1 MKKSLLIAVATFMVA
16 LGANAQFARLAQN
29 AKAFDQANLK
39 LEKAMTKDFHAYE
52 GKTLNSRRAAD
63 ATIDGEY
70 ILNAD
75 NFAGDFTESS
85 SFTVTSQT
93 GTISLDMYDK
103 DETGN
108 YPTFEYNVVLNDFS
122 YAGAV
127 VYGNYNAE
135 QGFIEIP
142 VQTIYTHATYKEI
155 VISGGYR
162 SGESNVGYGRS
173 IILLVNE
180 DGSMDI
186 YEDTEEEGD
195 IPTSG
200 WVSFLPNYEDGGLWN
215 YGFDITIV
223 KSNAT
228 MTYQTTSAA
237 MGGTG
242 SGWSRV
248 QKRVNVENYDT
259 EWIVNNFLGLTP
271 VSVTLEADNKCHIA
285 LGQKMYDYDR
295 DEPYGMYR
303 LVGMSIDG
311 QYIVRNYEKTQFNG
325 FWESG
330 YAEFFKTEYK
340 EAWTDEDGTAHNA
353 GYYFVDTEEDYIRYI
368 GVATA
373 NDADGAAYVIGYA
386 CNISIET
393 DEHANPT
400 GISETK
406 ANSQKTTGKAFN
418 LMGQEVYGNAKGLI
432 IRDGKKFMNK

>member
-1 MKKSLLIAVATFMVA
+1 MKKSLLIAVAAVMVA
-16 LGANAQFARLAQN
+16 LGANAQVVRLAQN

-39 LEKAMTKDFHAYE
+39 LEKAMTKDFHSFE
-52 GKTLNSRRAAD
+52 SKTLTAHRGAD

-70 ILNAD
+70 ILNAE
-75 NFAGDFTESS
+75 NFEGDFTESS

-93 GTISLDMYDK
+93 GTITLDMYDK

-127 VYGNYNAE
+127 VYGLYNAE
-135 QGFIEIP
+135 AGFIYIP
-142 VQTIYTHATYKEI
+142 VQTIATNATYKEI

-162 SGESNVGYGRS
+162 KGETNVGYGKS
-173 IILLVNE
+173 IILIVNE
-180 DGSMDI
+180 DGTMDI
-186 YEDTEEEGD
+186 DEDVAEEGD
-195 IPTSG
+195 EATTG

-215 YGFDITIV
+215 YGFDIAIV
-223 KSNAT
+223 KPNAT
-228 MTYQTTSAA
+228 MNYTTQSAA

-242 SGWSRV
+242 SGWAKV
-248 QKRVNVENYDT
+248 NKRVHVEDYET
-259 EWIVNNFLGLTP
+259 EWLVSNFLGLCP
-271 VSVTLEADNKCHIA
+271 VSVTLEAENKCHIA

-295 DEPYGMYR
+295 EEPYGMYR

-311 QYIVRNYEKTQFNG
+311 QYIVRNYDKTQFNG
-325 FWESG
+325 FWEPG

-340 EAWTDEDGTAHNA
+340 EAWEDEDGKHDA
-353 GYYFVDTEEDYIRYI
+353 GYYFVDTEEDYIRYV

-373 NDADGAAYVIGYA
+373 NDGDGAAYVIGYA

-393 DEHANPT
+393 DEHATT
-400 GISETK
+400 GISEAK
-406 ANSQKTTGKAFN
+406 AKSQKTTGKAFN

-432 IRDGKKFMNK
+432 IRDGKKLINK